1 MFVIVEFL
9 EDNTVEAVP
18 SSWVVLNNGVHYCYW
33 TANKTSFRIRNLEH
47 PSPDWTQHRV
57 RLFQRQTEEYEEAKR
72 LARQY
77 LEDSQAE
84 SEREVTKRKVKNNK
98 RYLSSSDDEAGPCST
113 ERTRVP
119 MAERMLLLIEPSSR
133 DVPVSKRTTLPT
145 EYLNGEDLMATST
158 TPRLRVT
165 PRQKT
170 TEDQAAGIADALK
183 NIAAITDICKSLLIK
198 VNMMEGKMHAMEK
211 LLHNVASRH
220 SESQTQDDLRL
231 ELCNDAEDFT
241 LLENNLQDKAYFQQA
256 VRFLSLIGGRKLGEN
271 TRRTMLAVASNA
283 VWCRYSLH
291 GKKQK
296 AKLCNLKIFRLIKR
310 AVKTSLPD
318 STDKDIEV
326 QIMEVLTHAPQKVR
340 REAEAQHRATQMEAH
355 SSEED

>member
-1 MFVIVEFL
+1 MKKPSVL
-9 EDNTVEAVP
+9 P
-18 SSWVVLNNGVHYCYW
+18 GSSW
-33 TANKTSFRIRNLEH
+33 KI
-47 PSPDWTQHRV
+47 PKPRV
-57 RLFQRQTEEYEEAKR
+57 R
-72 LARQY
+72 
-77 LEDSQAE
+77 
-84 SEREVTKRKVKNNK
+84 EREVTKRKVKNNK

-119 MAERMLLLIEPSSR
+119 MAERTLLLIEPSSR
-133 DVPVSKRTTLPT
+133 DVPVSKRTTLPA
-145 EYLNGEDLMATST
+145 ESLNGEDLMATST
-158 TPRLRVT
+158 PRQRVT
-165 PRQKT
+165 PRQKA
-170 TEDQAAGIADALK
+170 TEDQAAGIADALR
-183 NIAAITDICKSLLIK
+183 NNAAITDICKSLLIK
-198 VNMMEGKMHAMEK
+198 VNMMEGKMHTMEK

-231 ELCNDAEDFT
+231 EPCKDAEDFT
-241 LLENNLQDKAYFQQA
+241 LLDNNLQDKAYFQQA

-283 VWCRYSLH
+283 VWCGYSLH

-310 AVKTSLPD
+310 AVKTLLPD

>member
-1 MFVIVEFL
+1 
-9 EDNTVEAVP
+9 
-18 SSWVVLNNGVHYCYW
+18 
-33 TANKTSFRIRNLEH
+33 
-47 PSPDWTQHRV
+47 
-57 RLFQRQTEEYEEAKR
+57 
-72 LARQY
+72 
-77 LEDSQAE
+77 
-84 SEREVTKRKVKNNK
+84 
-98 RYLSSSDDEAGPCST
+98 
-113 ERTRVP
+113 

-133 DVPVSKRTTLPT
+133 DVPVSKRTTLPA
-145 EYLNGEDLMATST
+145 ESLNGEVIDLMATST
-158 TPRLRVT
+158 PRQRVT
-165 PRQKT
+165 PRQKA
-170 TEDQAAGIADALK
+170 TEDQAADIADALK
-183 NIAAITDICKSLLIK
+183 NIAAITDICKSLLIQ
-198 VNMMEGKMHAMEK
+198 VNMMEGKVHAMEK
-211 LLHNVASRH
+211 LLHNVASLH

-231 ELCNDAEDFT
+231 ELCKDAEDFT
-241 LLENNLQDKAYFQQA
+241 LLDNNLQDKAYFQQA

-283 VWCRYSLH
+283 VWCGYSLH

-296 AKLCNLKIFRLIKR
+296 AKLCNLKIFRLIKC

>member
-1 MFVIVEFL
+1 MKK
-9 EDNTVEAVP
+9 P
-18 SSWVVLNNGVHYCYW
+18 SVLPGSTW
-33 TANKTSFRIRNLEH
+33 KI
-47 PSPDWTQHRV
+47 PKPRV
-57 RLFQRQTEEYEEAKR
+57 R
-72 LARQY
+72 
-77 LEDSQAE
+77 
-84 SEREVTKRKVKNNK
+84 EREVTKRKVKNNK

-133 DVPVSKRTTLPT
+133 DVPVSKRTTLPA
-145 EYLNGEDLMATST
+145 ESLNGEVIDLMATST
-158 TPRLRVT
+158 PRQRVT
-165 PRQKT
+165 PKQKA
-170 TEDQAAGIADALK
+170 TEDQAAGIADVLK

-220 SESQTQDDLRL
+220 SESQTQDNLRL
-231 ELCNDAEDFT
+231 EHCNDAEDFT

-271 TRRTMLAVASNA
+271 TRTMLAVASNA
-283 VWCRYSLH
+283 VWCGYSLY

-326 QIMEVLTHAPQKVR
+326 QIIEVLKHAPQKVR